1 MKWNRWILE
10 LLPGRRRTLM
20 MYALCV
26 VLVSPIVK
34 LYGEFVAWRAK
45 MRVKT
50 GGTPQVC
57 MLRQIIKDELGID
70 VLIEEGNG
78 KPIDF
83 IVKTS
88 FVNVD
93 IERQLF
99 ALLDRYKLAG
109 KSYGYENAEI
119 RFVAEWA
126 GYVCE
131 RGELVV
137 EWTKYICEVAQMTA
151 EWTKYICEQTDKKLN
166 IITTQLKAGG
176 FMLEVVSTYPVNITM
191 TIYYRRENDAN
202 LYSIEYT
209 GMAQY
214 YDLENGN
221 KIIGGSFSLSHSE
234 DAEYEYQII
243 NKS

>member
-1 MKWNRWILE
+1 MA
-10 LLPGRRRTLM
+10 
-20 MYALCV
+20 YALCV
-26 VLVSPIVK
+26 VLVSPVVK
-34 LYGEFVAWRAK
+34 LHGEFVTWRTK

-119 RFVAEWA
+119 LYDNRWTAYLCEKIRSNTITITFYWNGKPGDGEIKKISIRSDVIVKTCSDICFIIGQKNCQMFVA
-126 GYVCE
+126 
-131 RGELVV
+131 
-137 EWTKYICEVAQMTA
+137 
-151 EWTKYICEQTDKKLN
+151 KLYN
-166 IITTQLKAGG
+166 FLHPHNRMR
-176 FMLEVVSTYPVNITM
+176 FYPAHSV
-191 TIYYRRENDAN
+191 
-202 LYSIEYT
+202 L
-209 GMAQY
+209 
-214 YDLENGN
+214 
-221 KIIGGSFSLSHSE
+221 SFPDFAVDTFLP
-234 DAEYEYQII
+234 QRFLR
-243 NKS
+243 

>member
-1 MKWNRWILE
+1 MA
-10 LLPGRRRTLM
+10 
-20 MYALCV
+20 YALCV
-26 VLVSPIVK
+26 VLVSPVVK
-34 LYGEFVAWRAK
+34 LHGEFVTWRTK

-119 RFVAEWA
+119 LYDNRWTAYLCEKIRFNTITITFYWN
-126 GYVCE
+126 GKPGD
-131 RGELVV
+131 GE
-137 EWTKYICEVAQMTA
+137 I
-151 EWTKYICEQTDKKLN
+151 KKISIRSELPVTSDLN
-166 IITTQLKAGG
+166 INIVFFYLIDGESLA
-176 FMLEVVSTYPVNITM
+176 PVDFKLLIGSSFF
-191 TIYYRRENDAN
+191 E
-202 LYSIEYT
+202 IETWAFNGYKEIKVT
-209 GMAQY
+209 PEGDEE
-214 YDLENGN
+214 YDYVL
-221 KIIGGSFSLSHSE
+221 KII
-234 DAEYEYQII
+234 DVV
-243 NKS
+243 

>member
-20 MYALCV
+20 VYALCV
-26 VLVSPIVK
+26 VLVSPVVK
-34 LYGEFVAWRAK
+34 LYGEFVDWRAK

-83 IVKTS
+83 IIKTS

-93 IERQLF
+93 MERQLF

-119 RFVAEWA
+119 RYVAGWTK
-126 GYVCE
+126 YVCE

-137 EWTKYICEVAQMTA
+137 EWAEYVCEVAQRTA
-151 EWTKYICEQTDKKLN
+151 KWTGYICEQADKKLN
-166 IITTQLKAGG
+166 TITTQLKGGG
-176 FMLEVVSTYPVNITM
+176 FMLEVVSTYPVNIPM
-191 TIYYRRENDAN
+191 TLYYYRENDSN
-202 LYSIEYT
+202 LYSVEYT
-209 GMAQY
+209 GTVQY
-214 YDLENGN
+214 YDLGIGN
-221 KIIGGSFSLSHSE
+221 KVIGGSFRLSHNE
-234 DAEYEYQII
+234 DGEYEYQIV
-243 NKS
+243 NKN

>member
-20 MYALCV
+20 VYALCV
-26 VLVSPIVK
+26 VLVSPVVK
-34 LYGEFVAWRAK
+34 LYGEFVDWRAK

-57 MLRQIIKDELGID
+57 MLRQIIKDEVGID
-70 VLIEEGNG
+70 VVIEEGNG

-88 FVNVD
+88 FMNVD

-119 RFVAEWA
+119 LYDNRWTAYLCETIRSNTITITFRWDGKPGSGDIKKMSIQSELPVAS
-126 GYVCE
+126 
-131 RGELVV
+131 
-137 EWTKYICEVAQMTA
+137 
-151 EWTKYICEQTDKKLN
+151 DLN
-166 IITTQLKAGG
+166 INIVFFYLIDGKESLAPFDFKLSAGSSL
-176 FMLEVVSTYPVNITM
+176 FE
-191 TIYYRRENDAN
+191 
-202 LYSIEYT
+202 IET
-209 GMAQY
+209 WAF
-214 YDLENGN
+214 NGYKEIKVTPEGDEKYEYVL
-221 KIIGGSFSLSHSE
+221 KIIDVE
-234 DAEYEYQII
+234 
-243 NKS
+243 